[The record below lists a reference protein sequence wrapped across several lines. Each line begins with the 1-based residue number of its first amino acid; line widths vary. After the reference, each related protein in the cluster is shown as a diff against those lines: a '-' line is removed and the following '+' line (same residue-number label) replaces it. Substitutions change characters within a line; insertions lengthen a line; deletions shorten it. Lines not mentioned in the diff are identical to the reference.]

1 MEGRGTS
8 LLDSSSSFA
17 SGCVPGPQGNIDGG
31 LNERWWGWPWEGT
44 SGAREDGCLVL
55 LRWLAYVVQQQFD
68 DTVGL
73 EKHYSGG
80 QWQMSHRTHH
90 LPICT
95 HVDDRRVRQ
104 RTPFSNT
111 CVSKTLAIAKRSGM
125 TLITTIYWLVQRTT
139 NQALIAGCSS
149 HPTSDKAVE
158 PLSSNHN
165 PPLPPILDTVQRAR
179 VERVCTRVPAF
190 PTRPPCALAATTRRY
205 AGPPSSR

>member
-1 MEGRGTS
+1 
-8 LLDSSSSFA
+8 
-17 SGCVPGPQGNIDGG
+17 
-31 LNERWWGWPWEGT
+31 
-44 SGAREDGCLVL
+44 
-55 LRWLAYVVQQQFD
+55 
-68 DTVGL
+68 
-73 EKHYSGG
+73 
-80 QWQMSHRTHH
+80 MSHRTHH

-165 PPLPPILDTVQRAR
+165 PPLPPILDTVSATRPCRAR
-179 VERVCTRVPAF
+179 VHACARVPDTTPMRPRGNDTTVRGPAVF
-190 PTRPPCALAATTRRY
+190 PVSGRSVATAAVHGRGSLGPMRCPSWTLSPGGIDWARPRRRRPAPPTPTMRWPPRSAASPPTRAPLPRGATGWPPPL
-205 AGPPSSR
+205 PSCRA